1 MAEMLAVLDALMSH
15 DNKAR
20 GEAEAFFQ
28 SQLEANATGVVQQL
42 LEIFGGNGS
51 PVPSE
56 VIRSFAGVLLRRAVE
71 KTNFAPEIND
81 QLRGMLITIWKA
93 EKNPLL
99 LKRLAHVMSQSALSS
114 SWMNLLPQVIEN
126 VRLIVSCFLHR
137 PPSLPFRFLSL
148 FSFVVLTS
156 FPPFPSPSLC
166 SSPSLITNT
175 GHHAAAARRRER
187 RRGTQAGAAAG

>member
-51 PVPSE
+51 PAPSE

-99 LKRLAHVMSQSALSS
+99 LRRLAHVMSQSALSS

-126 VRLIVSCFLHR
+126 VRLIVS
-137 PPSLPFRFLSL
+137 
-148 FSFVVLTS
+148 S
-156 FPPFPSPSLC
+156 FPF
-166 SSPSLITNT
+166 
-175 GHHAAAARRRER
+175 
-187 RRGTQAGAAAG
+187 